1 MRAEIKGGGKLMR
14 RRNLKVALVNTVL
27 AAIILGLYFALS
39 LSHRAQPAS
48 VSGFPIYHG
57 NNRKCVAIECAVTWD
72 AAALD
77 EILAVLEERG
87 VRITFAVSGEWV
99 ERSPAMLKKIAAQ
112 GHEIATMGYAPSKD
126 GGVDFVLKDI
136 QKSLDCIESVL
147 GAAAV
152 PTVYYC
158 GSRASGVSNR
168 AAGRLGLTT
177 VLCTLDL
184 VCTKGSAENIFKR
197 TEGNTNG
204 GDILLAE
211 PTAAFSKALP
221 YILDYI
227 SGKGLT
233 AGSVSGTIYD

>member
-1 MRAEIKGGGKLMR
+1 MR
-14 RRNLKVALVNTVL
+14 RQRTEGW
-27 AAIILGLYFALS
+27 ILF
-39 LSHRAQPAS
+39 
-48 VSGFPIYHG
+48 
-57 NNRKCVAIECAVTWD
+57 
-72 AAALD
+72 
-77 EILAVLEERG
+77 
-87 VRITFAVSGEWV
+87 
-99 ERSPAMLKKIAAQ
+99 
-112 GHEIATMGYAPSKD
+112 
-126 GGVDFVLKDI
+126 LKDI

-184 VCTKGSAENIFKR
+184 VCTKGSAEDIFKR

>member
-1 MRAEIKGGGKLMR
+1 MK
-14 RRNLKVALVNTVL
+14 
-27 AAIILGLYFALS
+27 S
-39 LSHRAQPAS
+39 QPWL
-48 VSGFPIYHG
+48 
-57 NNRKCVAIECAVTWD
+57 CAVKGR
-72 AAALD
+72 
-77 EILAVLEERG
+77 RG
-87 VRITFAVSGEWV
+87 GFCFEGYS
-99 ERSPAMLKKIAAQ
+99 KIAFGLHRKRA
-112 GHEIATMGYAPSKD
+112 GRGGRPD
-126 GGVDFVLKDI
+126 GFI
-136 QKSLDCIESVL
+136 N
-147 GAAAV
+147 
-152 PTVYYC
+152 C

-184 VCTKGSAENIFKR
+184 VCTKGSAEDIFKR

>member
-1 MRAEIKGGGKLMR
+1 MR

-57 NNRKCVAIECAVTWD
+57 NNRQCVAIECAVTWH

-158 GSRASGVSNR
+158 GSRASGVCSALWILSAQR
-168 AAGRLGLTT
+168 AARKTYLSALRA
-177 VLCTLDL
+177 TL
-184 VCTKGSAENIFKR
+184 
-197 TEGNTNG
+197 
-204 GDILLAE
+204 
-211 PTAAFSKALP
+211 TAATSCLLNRRQHFQKL
-221 YILDYI
+221 YRIFW
-227 SGKGLT
+227 
-233 AGSVSGTIYD
+233 TIYRERG

>member
-1 MRAEIKGGGKLMR
+1 MR

-57 NNRKCVAIECAVTWD
+57 NNRQCVAIECAVTWD

-136 QKSLDCIESVL
+136 QKSLDCIESGRPDGLLLRQPCFRRVQPRGGKAWAHN
-147 GAAAV
+147 GALHF
-152 PTVYYC
+152 
-158 GSRASGVSNR
+158 GSCLHKGQR
-168 AAGRLGLTT
+168 GRH
-177 VLCTLDL
+177 
-184 VCTKGSAENIFKR
+184 I
-197 TEGNTNG
+197 
-204 GDILLAE
+204 
-211 PTAAFSKALP
+211 
-221 YILDYI
+221 
-227 SGKGLT
+227 
-233 AGSVSGTIYD
+233 

>member
-1 MRAEIKGGGKLMR
+1 MR

-177 VLCTLDL
+177 
-184 VCTKGSAENIFKR
+184 GSAEDIFKR

>member
-1 MRAEIKGGGKLMR
+1 MR

-168 AAGRLGLTT
+168 AAGRL
-177 VLCTLDL
+177 VFRFRDL
-184 VCTKGSAENIFKR
+184 
-197 TEGNTNG
+197 
-204 GDILLAE
+204 
-211 PTAAFSKALP
+211 
-221 YILDYI
+221 
-227 SGKGLT
+227 
-233 AGSVSGTIYD
+233 